1 MSDRVM
7 QDMRQSMEFVRIAQ
21 PILKKILNGGEIMA
35 VESQDNE
42 ICEMLDRT
50 CGTDYFHVYK
60 NLGLVWGVASR
71 IQKYNPDRKE
81 RPFNSFT
88 VRKARDSGAA
98 TEYEKRK
105 TAIERG
111 GVYPFL
117 TMQAYINV
125 KTNEIET
132 LAIVKTQDLMDFV
145 DKGLAVERH
154 TGAEQYGQAAFFVVY
169 WDSMKKAGYKVIEYK
184 AA

>member
-1 MSDRVM
+1 MG
-7 QDMRQSMEFVRIAQ
+7 FVKLAQ
-21 PILKKILNGGEIMA
+21 PIMKRILKGGEIMA
-35 VESQDNE
+35 VEGQDNE

-50 CGTDYFHVYK
+50 CGTDYFHVYE
-60 NLGLVWGVASR
+60 NSGLVWGVASR
-71 IQKYNPDRKE
+71 IQEYDPEKNK

-88 VRKARDSGAA
+88 VRKARDSGTK

-105 TAIERG
+105 TAIEHG

-132 LAIVKTQDLMDFV
+132 LAIVKTTDLMDFV
-145 DKGLAVERH
+145 DKGLAYERH
-154 TGAEQYGQAAFFVVY
+154 TGAEQYGQAAFFVAY